1 VSEGG
6 VKLDANDKAAK
17 SPSKSAAIGW
27 PYPLDRRLDQLV
39 DLANEV
45 GANTRRNELAA
56 ALIAAGP
63 TESADLLK
71 LVLAWRVMRVRDV
84 VLDVGQAAQVI
95 DIPVYRPGRRR
106 AIS

>member
-1 VSEGG
+1 MSEGG

-45 GANTRRNELAA
+45 GPTRAA
-56 ALIAAGP
+56 TNLRRP
-63 TESADLLK
+63 SL
-71 LVLAWRVMRVRDV
+71 
-84 VLDVGQAAQVI
+84 
-95 DIPVYRPGRRR
+95 RPGRQNRPT
-106 AIS
+106 S